1 MTVEYVLL
9 LSLFV
14 FLVMGSLVNG
24 PQKTFDKAAPKL
36 GARVEKHLI
45 TGDGFLVQSGNGG
58 ARLKWE

>member
-14 FLVMGSLVNG
+14 FLVMGSLVSG
-24 PQKTFDKAAPKL
+24 PQKSFDNAAPKL

-45 TGDGFLVQSGNGG
+45 TGDGFGSSKGNGVTPIQW
-58 ARLKWE
+58 K